1 MLFGQILVNQMREA
15 HLVRVLDC
23 FDCEL
28 SSAASLLE
36 FLNLLDVVGVNVVV
50 EDLIECFVDL
60 LRVKAIWWNVEVF
73 IRISMDLQSP
83 VEKHHCNLSLA

>member
-1 MLFGQILVNQMREA
+1 MREA

-23 FDCEL
+23 LNCEL
-28 SSAASLLE
+28 SSTASLLD

-50 EDLIECFVDL
+50 EDLVESFEDL

-73 IRISMDLQSP
+73 FRISMDFYSP